1 MPQTRKLLLRY
12 KILFTKNSKA
22 TLALSKT
29 RQQTRCSG
37 WKGEKVK
44 IFILLTSFWFSVWE
58 GSMARPDQD
67 KLTSQLSYSAGMFVW
82 FSDWIIILGKSSVLQ
97 WSLISSKGEAA
108 LPKPDRCGLL
118 VWLHFLS
125 VSVLAFC
132 RWLMLPCQIYCR
144 ALEFMQVFLGEVVRG
159 EKDLAVAAGE
169 ELDLSRNLDF
179 PQKSFNIFFLCATF
193 SSGTLWNIPGII
205 RIFSVYTL
213 AFIQVTSEIFH
224 GIPRESVA

>member
-1 MPQTRKLLLRY
+1 M
-12 KILFTKNSKA
+12 
-22 TLALSKT
+22 
-29 RQQTRCSG
+29 
-37 WKGEKVK
+37 VK
-44 IFILLTSFWFSVWE
+44 
-58 GSMARPDQD
+58 PDQD
-67 KLTSQLSYSAGMFVW
+67 KLTSQLSHSAGMFLW
-82 FSDWIIILGKSSVLQ
+82 FSDWIILGKFSVLQ
-97 WSLISSKGEAA
+97 WSLISSKVSNKGKAS
-108 LPKPDRCGLL
+108 LTKP
-118 VWLHFLS
+118 LHFLS
-125 VSVLAFC
+125 GSVLAFC
-132 RWLMLPCQIYCR
+132 RWLMLLCQIYCR
-144 ALEFMQVFLGEVVRG
+144 ALEFMQVFLSEVVRG

>member
-1 MPQTRKLLLRY
+1 
-12 KILFTKNSKA
+12 
-22 TLALSKT
+22 
-29 RQQTRCSG
+29 
-37 WKGEKVK
+37 
-44 IFILLTSFWFSVWE
+44 
-58 GSMARPDQD
+58 MAKPDQD

-82 FSDWIIILGKSSVLQ
+82 VSDWIIILGKFLVLQ
-97 WSLISSKGEAA
+97 WSLITSKVSSKGKAS
-108 LPKPDRCGLL
+108 LPKPDQCGLL

-125 VSVLAFC
+125 GSVLAFC
-132 RWLMLPCQIYCR
+132 RWLMLLCQIYCR
-144 ALEFMQVFLGEVVRG
+144 ALEFMQVFLSEVVRG

-179 PQKSFNIFFLCATF
+179 AQKSFNIFFLCATF